1 MTAVEWLV
9 EKLDQNFDY
18 VSDTL
23 IEQAKEME
31 KEQQGYSKEDLISFY
46 NFIENYQLRK
56 FGNVWR
62 RITNDPK
69 DKPLNFESVDDQYI
83 IEWFEQYYQ
92 ETFKQD

>member
-1 MTAVEWLV
+1 MTATEW
-9 EKLDQNFDY
+9 
-18 VSDTL
+18 L
-23 IEQAKEME
+23 IEQLIKYELVDKTINPDNVIFHKAKEME
-31 KEQQGYSKEDLISFY
+31 KQQQGYSKEDLISFY

-83 IEWFEQYYQ
+83 IEWFEQ
-92 ETFKQD
+92 FKKK